1 MVIYQL
7 CDKKKAMKSGVF
19 RVINKIH
26 IYIYI
31 RILLFLCINHKR
43 LSVKLLTNKKNERF
57 YVIPYLKTGPFHR
70 C

>member
-26 IYIYI
+26 IYLYTYTYIFIY
-31 RILLFLCINHKR
+31 N
-43 LSVKLLTNKKNERF
+43 S
-57 YVIPYLKTGPFHR
+57 
-70 C
+70 

>member
-26 IYIYI
+26 IYLYTYTFIFMY
-31 RILLFLCINHKR
+31 K
-43 LSVKLLTNKKNERF
+43 S
-57 YVIPYLKTGPFHR
+57 
-70 C
+70 